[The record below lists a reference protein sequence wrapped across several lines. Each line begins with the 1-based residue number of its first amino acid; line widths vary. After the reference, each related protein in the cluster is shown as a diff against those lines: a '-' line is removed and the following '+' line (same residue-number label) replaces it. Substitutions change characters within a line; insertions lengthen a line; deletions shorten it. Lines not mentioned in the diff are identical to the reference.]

1 MNESPYVYR
10 SGAARRRNHAGFT
23 LMEVLLVLVILV
35 VLGAIVVPMVTG
47 IGESANVKAATV
59 QVDALERT
67 IDMYKFETKQF
78 PATLDDL
85 VNEPNDPKVA
95 KNWSG
100 PYIKANKELI
110 DPWDNPYKYE
120 AKGKKNSG
128 GYDIWSTG
136 PDGQDGTADDIGNW
150 KSKT

>member
-1 MNESPYVYR
+1 MYR
-10 SGAARRRNHAGFT
+10 LNQIRRSRAAVRGAFT

-35 VLGAIVVPMVTG
+35 VLGSIVVPLVTG
-47 IGESANVKAATV
+47 VGEGANVKAATV

-67 IDMYKFETKQF
+67 IDMYKFDTKQF
-78 PATLDDL
+78 PGSLEEL
-85 VNEPNDPKVA
+85 VSEPSDPKMA
-95 KNWSG
+95 KNWNG
-100 PYIKANKELI
+100 PYIKANKDLV

-128 GYDIWSTG
+128 SYDIWSTG

-150 KSKT
+150 KSKA

>member
-1 MNESPYVYR
+1 MNEIKQLRRTR
-10 SGAARRRNHAGFT
+10 SARRASAGFT

-35 VLGAIVVPMVTG
+35 VLGSIVVPMVTG
-47 IGESANVKAATV
+47 IGESANIKAATV
-59 QVDALERT
+59 QVDSLERV
-67 IDMYKFETKQF
+67 IDMYKFETKQL
-78 PATLDDL
+78 PGTLEDLAT
-85 VNEPNDPKVA
+85 EPSDPKIA

-100 PYIKANKELI
+100 PYIKGNKELI

-128 GYDIWSTG
+128 GYDVWSSG

-150 KSKT
+150 KSES